1 MDFFFGFSGLPADQG
16 PYKMVKAKE
25 WVIGEP
31 PAITKLVPKVQV
43 PLSIKVGNMK
53 ITLPQKV
60 EKKKR

>member
-1 MDFFFGFSGLPADQG
+1 MDFFFGFPGLPADQG
-16 PYKMVKAKE
+16 PYKIVKAKT

-31 PAITKLVPKVQV
+31 PAITKLIPRVQA

-60 EKKKR
+60 EKNKR

>member
-16 PYKMVKAKE
+16 TYKMVKVKE

-31 PAITKLVPKVQV
+31 PAITKLVPKVQAS
-43 PLSIKVGNMK
+43 LSIKVGNKK

-60 EKKKR
+60 EGNKR